1 MENKSRS
8 TCVVCGKVRYHKYL
22 KRINNLWICHISV
35 NSADTN
41 YIMLKGVY
49 HSISK
54 CSITYLNN
62 TKEKIN
68 KEIENYNI
76 ALLTVDKDFDNE
88 LIELKKIVRP
98 DLTKK
103 LQ

>member
-1 MENKSRS
+1 MENNSRS

-22 KRINNLWICHISV
+22 QRINNLWICNIAV

-41 YIMLKGVY
+41 FIMLKGVY

-62 TKEKIN
+62 TKEKIR

-76 ALLTVDKDFDNE
+76 ALLTVDKDFENE
-88 LIELKKIVRP
+88 LIELKKNCQ
-98 DLTKK
+98 T
-103 LQ
+103 